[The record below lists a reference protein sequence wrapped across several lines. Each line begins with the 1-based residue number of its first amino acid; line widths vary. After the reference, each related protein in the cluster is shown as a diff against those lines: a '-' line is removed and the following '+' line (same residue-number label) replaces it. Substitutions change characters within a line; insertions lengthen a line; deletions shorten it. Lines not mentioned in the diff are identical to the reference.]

1 MELRAFEQFVEW
13 PADPHALRGAALVSA
28 TATLDRIGGSHV

>member
-13 PADPHALRGAALVSA
+13 PADPRAMFGVELVA
-28 TATLDRIGGSHV
+28 PATLDRLGGSHA